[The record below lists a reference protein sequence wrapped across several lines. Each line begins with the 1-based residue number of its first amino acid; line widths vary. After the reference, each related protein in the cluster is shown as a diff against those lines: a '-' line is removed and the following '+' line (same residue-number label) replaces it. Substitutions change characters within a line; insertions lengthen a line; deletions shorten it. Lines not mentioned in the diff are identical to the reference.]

1 MTRNP
6 PTHFIRPSG
15 YVVHPKMPSPN
26 QLRAQ
31 FIKSAV
37 PMVGF
42 GFMDQT
48 IMLQAGNAIDCT
60 LGVTLGISTLTAAA
74 LGQIVSNM
82 GSIIFG
88 DGVERAASAMG
99 LSSPYFTLEQSKL
112 PIVRKTQMSGSLVG
126 VLVGCTLGLVNLFF
140 IDPNRSGELK
150 MQATFV
156 EQPPAYE
163 VNVSNSEHSNTTN
176 ITVKGADKIGLLASI
191 SEVLSRQGY
200 SIVEVVAKTLPREDT
215 HNAMI
220 EDVFVVQY
228 AGTNS
233 EVEED
238 KLSDLAQEI
247 LKAVTV

>member
-1 MTRNP
+1 
-6 PTHFIRPSG
+6 
-15 YVVHPKMPSPN
+15 
-26 QLRAQ
+26 
-31 FIKSAV
+31 
-37 PMVGF
+37 
-42 GFMDQT
+42 
-48 IMLQAGNAIDCT
+48 MLQAGNAIDCT

-99 LSSPYFTLEQSKL
+99 LPSPYFTLEQSKL